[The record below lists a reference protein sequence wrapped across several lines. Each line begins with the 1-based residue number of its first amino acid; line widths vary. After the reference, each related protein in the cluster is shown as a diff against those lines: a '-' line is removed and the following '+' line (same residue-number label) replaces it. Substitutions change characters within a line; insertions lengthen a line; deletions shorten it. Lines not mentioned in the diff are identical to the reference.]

1 MELIA
6 VWTKEDCS
14 LNMVEKQ
21 RIGGL
26 STRITLL
33 GSYFPFLLEQLSEC
47 AKSATPNMKKK
58 KAAEFDEVKTNILKP
73 LK

>member
-1 MELIA
+1 MQLIEG
-6 VWTKEDCS
+6 WTKEDCN
-14 LNMVEKQ
+14 LNMIEKQ

-26 STRITLL
+26 ATRITLFD
-33 GSYFPFLLEQLSEC
+33 SYFPFILEQLSDC

-58 KAAEFDEVKTNILKP
+58 KAPEFDEVKTNILKQ